1 MKIICIG
8 RNYAAHAE
16 ELNNKLPDEPM
27 IFIKPSTALNT
38 TREMYIPEFTTDM
51 HYELELVLRF
61 AKEAVHVDKENA
73 LDYVDA
79 LALGIDFTA
88 RDIQQICKK
97 KGHPWEKAKA
107 FDNSAALSRFV
118 DIKGRDLD
126 DIHFELYKN
135 GICVQKGHSA
145 DMIFDF
151 STLIS
156 EASRFFTLEK
166 GDLLFSGTPEGVGP
180 VNSGDILEC
189 YLESEL
195 LYKVQI
201 N

>member
-16 ELNNKLPDEPM
+16 ELNNKVPDEPM

-38 TREMYIPEFTTDM
+38 SGAMHIPEFTTNM

-61 AKEAVHVDKENA
+61 AKKAAHVDKANA

-126 DIHFELYKN
+126 DIHFELHKN
-135 GICVQKGHSA
+135 GIRVQKGRSA

-156 EASRFFTLEK
+156 EASRYFTLEQ

-180 VNSGDILEC
+180 VDSGDILEC